1 MKRVKIAMREFLA
14 DSRGTSTV
22 EFVVLA
28 PLFFGIFFAF
38 FEIGMAT
45 MRWVMLEHGVDVTM
59 RELRLG
65 QIPAEYLGSAE
76 ATHGYLRQ
84 QICRYDYLNKNCED
98 DLYLELVPASSAG
111 MPTTSAEC
119 VNRSDRVDPTFN
131 VSTGGSGDENTDQIM
146 YLRACMIVNSIV
158 PPPYAPPWDYDSSQ
172 GYPLIVDS
180 AYVNE
185 PF

>member
-1 MKRVKIAMREFLA
+1 MDWFKNASSTFLA
-14 DSRGTSTV
+14 DERGTSTL

-28 PLFFGIFFAF
+28 PIFFGIFFAF

-45 MRWVMLEHGVDVTM
+45 MRWVMLEHGVDITM

-65 QIPAEYLGSAE
+65 QIPSEHLASPS
-76 ATHGYLRQ
+76 ATHNYLRQ

-98 DLYLELVPASSAG
+98 DLYLELVPATASGLPSTA
-111 MPTTSAEC
+111 PDC
-119 VNRSDRVDPTFN
+119 VNRADRVDPTFN
-131 VSTGGSGDENTDQIM
+131 VATGGSGGEDTDQIM
-146 YLRACMIVNSIV
+146 YLRACMIVDSIV
-158 PPPYAPPWDYDSSQ
+158 PPPYAPPWDYDSQQ
-172 GYPLIVDS
+172 GYRLVVDS